1 VIVLGV
7 STSWAKEA
15 GRPWRREAA
24 AYERRRDLAMG
35 EMRGLSD
42 GLAALAAKNAALE
55 RERNELRDKLSKQVR
70 ATDGPLI
77 SSDCHWIASDAT
89 SPRRRRASCS
99 GTGPRHR
106 PWSV

>member
-1 VIVLGV
+1 MIVLGV

-42 GLAALAAKNAALE
+42 GLAALASKNAALE

-70 ATDGPLI
+70 ATDGHLI
-77 SSDCHWIASDAT
+77 ASDCHLSTSDGPLIT
-89 SPRRRRASCS
+89 SD
-99 GTGPRHR
+99 GP
-106 PWSV
+106 

>member
-1 VIVLGV
+1 MATGLHLIATGLHLMKQVLVIVLGV

-77 SSDCHWIASDAT
+77 AN
-89 SPRRRRASCS
+89 
-99 GTGPRHR
+99 
-106 PWSV
+106 